1 MNSKEVIIL
10 LEIIET
16 KPNSKLFETIPSKI
30 KNEILRYQKKIDI
43 NTRLHGKLMLVEI
56 AKILN
61 TPWSWEKFQYVKGEK
76 PSNPFFE
83 FSTSYAG
90 NLVCLAGSSNIKVGI
105 DVEVFDEK
113 KDYNFIRDFL
123 NSNEIDF
130 LKSVSHSKIELLKI
144 WTKKEAYLKLVGTGI
159 QEDLTKIDTTNS
171 QNNDC
176 FFTEINHDQNL
187 VISLATFEKCTY
199 KIHEK

>member
-30 KNEILRYQKKIDI
+30 KNEILRYQKSIDI

-61 TPWSWEKFQYVKGEK
+61 TPWNWEKFKYVKGEK
-76 PSNPFFE
+76 PSSPFFE
-83 FSTSYAG
+83 FNTSYAG

-144 WTKKEAYLKLVGTGI
+144 WTKKEAYLKLMGRGI
-159 QEDLTKIDTTNS
+159 QEDLIKIDTTNS

-176 FFTEINHDQNL
+176 FFTEIKHDQNL
-187 VISLATFEKCTY
+187 VISLATSEQCTY
-199 KIHEK
+199 KIYEK